1 MTQANEGNGMA
12 TPKRTERDVLQE
24 LTTEQQQFLKRVL
37 EIERAKL
44 HVKAADLTDD
54 LLSAVKAILP

>member
-1 MTQANEGNGMA
+1 MTQAAGEA
-12 TPKRTERDVLQE
+12 AKAPRTRTERDVLQD
-24 LTTEQQQFLKRVL
+24 LTPDQQRLLKRVL

-44 HVKAADLTDD
+44 HVKAADLTDE

>member
-1 MTQANEGNGMA
+1 MAQADEGAGMA
-12 TPKRTERDVLQE
+12 TPKRTERDVLLE

-54 LLSAVKAILP
+54 LLGAVKAILP

>member
-1 MTQANEGNGMA
+1 MDMQDEGAGMTTAR
-12 TPKRTERDVLQE
+12 RTERDVLQE
-24 LTTEQQQFLKRVL
+24 LTAEERQLLKRVL

-54 LLSAVKAILP
+54 LLGAVKAILP